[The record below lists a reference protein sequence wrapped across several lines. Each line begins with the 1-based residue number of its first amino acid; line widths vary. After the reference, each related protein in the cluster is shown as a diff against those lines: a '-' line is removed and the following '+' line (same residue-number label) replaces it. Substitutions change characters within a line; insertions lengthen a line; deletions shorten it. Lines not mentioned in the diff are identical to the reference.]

1 MSIGLTARELAQMQA
16 DINDL
21 LESTNTTCDILS
33 VAYTSDGEGGMAET
47 WGTATANVA
56 CRIDYR
62 SGSEKMTGGAIQ
74 SYSKAVISLPYT
86 TAITTKHRIKL
97 DDYVWS
103 VLSVNEGQ
111 SWDVVRRAELERVE

>member
-33 VAYTSDGEGGMAET
+33 VAYTSDGEGGMTEA
-47 WGTATANVA
+47 WGTALANVA

-74 SYSKAVISLPYT
+74 SYSKAVLSLPYT
-86 TAITTKHRIKL
+86 TTISTKNRVQI
-97 DDYVWS
+97 DACIWS
-103 VLSVNEGQ
+103 VLSVNDKQ
-111 SWDVVRRAELERVE
+111 SWDVVRRAELERAE

>member
-16 DINDL
+16 DIEDL
-21 LESTNTTCDILS
+21 MPDTCDILS
-33 VAYTSDGEGGMAET
+33 VAYTSDGEGGMTEA
-47 WGTATANVA
+47 WGTALANVA
-56 CRIDYR
+56 CRVDYR

-74 SYSKAVISLPYT
+74 PYNKAVISLPYT
-86 TAITTKHRIKL
+86 TALTTKHRVKV
-97 DDYVWS
+97 DDFVWA

>member
-33 VAYTSDGEGGMAET
+33 VAYTADGEGGMAET
-47 WGTATANVA
+47 WGTALANVA

-74 SYSKAVISLPYT
+74 SYSKAVLSLPYT
-86 TAITTKHRIKL
+86 TTISTKNRVQI
-97 DDYVWS
+97 DACIWS
-103 VLSVNEGQ
+103 VLSVNDKQ
-111 SWDVVRRAELERVE
+111 SWDVVRRAELERAE

>member
-1 MSIGLTARELAQMQA
+1 MSIALTVKELAQMRA
-16 DINDL
+16 DIEDL
-21 LESTNTTCDILS
+21 MPDTCDILS
-33 VAYTSDGEGGMAET
+33 VAYTSDGEGGMTEA

-62 SGSEKMTGGAIQ
+62 SGSEKVTGGAIQ
-74 SYSKAVISLPYT
+74 SYSKAVLSLPYT
-86 TAITTKHRIKL
+86 TALTTKHRVKL
-97 DDYVWS
+97 DDFVWA